1 MMMHKHQM
9 MEIAKDNK
17 GFKENIKTITN
28 LLNKDELPL
37 YDDFSK
43 AKNVDHT
50 VIEGTQLTKSLLK

>member
-1 MMMHKHQM
+1 M